1 MKINLKKN
9 QWTHQRQKDN
19 TKAKNQSLA
28 KINRTEKLLVRL
40 TKKKE
45 KSHRNNNQNE
55 RRECNAR

>member
-9 QWTHQRQKDN
+9 QWTQKRQKYN